1 MQKLVFILFAAIVA
15 TGCQSLEN
23 AIGPSVDDERFADAM
38 RYIPAGEEIQV
49 APWAI
54 HYPDVAVAT
63 GWTALTLDGLST
75 YDTSYEGRLALTASL
90 LIHLDYDSALRVFL
104 PRYQT
109 DLTDVQRVVVKD
121 QDWAGSTIWVF
132 VSDGI
137 QSFHVMSPEDD
148 GFLSKLA
155 EQEIEVIRPDLN

>member
-1 MQKLVFILFAAIVA
+1 MKRLVFILLASAVA

-23 AIGPSVDDERFADAM
+23 AIGPSVDDERFADAI
-38 RYIPAGEEIQV
+38 RFIPAGEEIEV
-49 APWAI
+49 AARAI
-54 HYPDVAVAT
+54 HYPDVALAT
-63 GWTALTLDGLST
+63 GSEAFTLKGANT
-75 YDTSYEGRLALTASL
+75 YDTSHEGRLTLTASL
-90 LIHLDYDSALRVFL
+90 LIHLEYDSALGVFL